1 MPAGRNTNKTDMK
14 ATRKQNQR
22 SGFTL
27 IEMVGV
33 LAVIAILA
41 ALLVPKI
48 FAAIEE
54 SRYTNAVGSLNSVK
68 AATMDYFSK
77 NGGFTVSATFDQDLI
92 TAGYLET
99 TFKTRIGTDW
109 SCAVA
114 AFANAK
120 TAGGTTFAKLDGAS
134 ATASGNVV
142 YCTIEGVN
150 MSDAWELSKRL
161 DGDTMSAANDSAADD
176 EGRVIYD
183 ADGDSDGKTDVLVY
197 IAHK

>member
-1 MPAGRNTNKTDMK
+1 MKTTQQRNP
-14 ATRKQNQR
+14 R

-77 NGGFTVSATFDQDLI
+77 NGGFSPISAFDQVLI
-92 TAGYLET
+92 SAGYLET
-99 TFKTRIGTDW
+99 PFKTRIGTGW
-109 SCAVA
+109 ACEVI
-114 AFANAK
+114 
-120 TAGGTTFAKLDGAS
+120 
-134 ATASGNVV
+134 TASGDPQDGEGQYDLDGDGTEDITDQNVV
-142 YCTIEGVN
+142 QCKISGVN
-150 MSDAWELSKRL
+150 ASDALELSKRL
-161 DGDTMSAANDSAADD
+161 DGGDAITGMSELSAGADVK
-176 EGRVIYD
+176 GRVVYKKPT
-183 ADGDSDGKTDVLVY
+183 DGKTDVYIY

>member
-1 MPAGRNTNKTDMK
+1 MK

-77 NGGFTVSATFDQDLI
+77 HGGFSQSATFDNVLI

-99 TFKTRIGTDW
+99 AFKTRIGTGW
-109 SCAVA
+109 SCKVDPYDDA
-114 AFANAK
+114 A
-120 TAGGTTFAKLDGAS
+120 TASGTKFAKLDGNT

-142 YCTIEGVN
+142 YCTITGVN

-161 DGDTMSAANDSAADD
+161 DGTSMSEANATDADA

-183 ADGDSDGKTDVLVY
+183 ADGDNDGKTDVLVY